1 MYFVYLHIMVFGTCY
16 KRISPQKH
24 IQKNKSTTIVLFTKC
39 LRNEQETTQ
48 TGDTGQEQVNQWS
61 SCCRSNPYLLSPTP
75 NTQTCNLS
83 SSSNIQPSPERSL
96 MRAGVASIQSSTIHH
111 CTIIREQSRTHNY
124 CTVSLHRTLPCN
136 AHMQMHA
143 VLPPPPPLYELSKT
157 PSTLSLANNTV
168 I

>member
-1 MYFVYLHIMVFGTCY
+1 MIFGTCY
-16 KRISPQKH
+16 KRISPQK
-24 IQKNKSTTIVLFTKC
+24 IDLKNKSTTIVLFTKC
-39 LRNEQETTQ
+39 LHTVQETAQ
-48 TGDTGQEQVNQWS
+48 TGDPGQEQVNQLS
-61 SCCRSNPYLLSPTP
+61 SCCRSNPYLLSPNP
-75 NTQTCNLS
+75 TQTCNLS

-111 CTIIREQSRTHNY
+111 CTIIREQSHTHNY
-124 CTVSLHRTLPCN
+124 CPVSLHKTLPCN

-143 VLPPPPPLYELSKT
+143 VLPPPPLYELSKT